1 MHGKNDHDIID
12 STHNTARFFTEHRH
26 VSWVFLFVTIF
37 WGILGY
43 MAMPKLKDPDVPVR
57 VAQALCSWPGAKAVD
72 VEQLVTRKIEE
83 KIAQNPNVKKLETS
97 SKGGISVVTVELT
110 EKTRDT
116 GKEFSDINLKLN
128 SINDLP
134 EGAGPIVFVKDYGDT
149 DALMITV
156 ASPLADTTEIALRAK
171 GIEEEIRRVRS
182 QYSDAAP
189 RAAIVLN
196 FPYSL
201 KVESI
206 NRQFSSFVKYLN
218 DSGISGHYIQIGGA
232 GFTGLDMQTS
242 LKDEEIINL
251 LYKFVETRMQAQE
264 LHPDIWM
271 PVVIR
276 DPSET
281 EAKISRAAGSKYSYR
296 ELDDFTDTMQKHLQT
311 VNEVAKVNRTGVLN
325 ENIYLYYSQLRLA
338 SYGLQL
344 STIKDMIEARNVTT
358 SGGRMEVSGKIV
370 NINSSSEFKRAKDI
384 GDVIIHSTQK
394 GVPVYLRDLVEI
406 SREYDSP
413 PSFLNTYG
421 RYGPDGKWINT
432 RAITV
437 SVQMRKGE
445 KIGKFGETVERKL
458 DVLRKLLP
466 NDLVISRVSDQPQ
479 QVNESIGL
487 FMQSLYEA
495 IILVIVVALIG
506 FWDWRSAFLMAL
518 SIPVT
523 LLMTFGMMFF
533 LGIDIQQVSIASLII
548 ALGLL
553 VDDPVV
559 AGDAITNELNAGHP
573 PLIASWFG
581 PTKLANA
588 IMYATITNIVAY
600 LPFLLLPG
608 DTGTFIYSLPIV
620 LACSLVASR
629 IVSMTF
635 IPMLS
640 YYLLRPKKEKKP
652 VKEGAF
658 AKKYY
663 AVCGFAI
670 DNRKKVFAASVI
682 FLIICGYT
690 LKELKTSFFP
700 KDLSY
705 LSYID
710 IWLPVDSPLSKT
722 SEIASH
728 AEDII
733 RKTAGE
739 YGKSHP
745 DKNGKPR
752 QILDSLTTFAGGGGP
767 RFWFTVSP
775 EAQQQNY
782 AQIVIKVNDKH
793 DTGHIVDDIQ
803 KALTENIFGAVIDVR
818 QLETGVNI
826 GAPVAIRILGDDIPT
841 LRKIAGQLKT
851 VFNSIAETERIR
863 DNLGE
868 DIFSVRLHV
877 DGDRANLAGVTNR
890 DVAASALMGISG
902 YPLSSLREGHKQIP
916 ITARLRMDER
926 AQLSDIQNLY
936 VFSSNG
942 KIKVPIRQVSSLDYG
957 LETEEI
963 YRRNQFRTIIVSCY
977 PIPGVLPSEILAK
990 AEVKID
996 EIKRNLPPGY
1006 TLEIGGEHEEQS
1018 KGFADLAIVLIVS
1031 VLMIF
1036 IALVM
1041 QFKNA
1046 LKPLVVFAAIPY
1058 GVAAAL
1064 ISLVIMDQPFGF
1076 MAFLGIISLIGVIV
1090 SHIIVLFDFIE
1101 EKHTEG
1107 EPLRD
1112 ALMDAGI
1119 LRLRPILITVG
1130 ATVLGLVP
1138 LALHGGPLWT
1148 ALCYAQIGGLSFATV
1163 LTLLLVPVIYSI
1175 FVLDLKIIKWEK
1187 DR

>member
-1 MHGKNDHDIID
+1 MHGKTDQEIIEK
-12 STHNTARFFTEHRH
+12 THNTARFFTEHRQ
-26 VSWVFLFVTIF
+26 VSWVFLFVAIF

-57 VAQALCSWPGAKAVD
+57 VAQALCAWPGAKAVD

-83 KIAQNPNVKKLETS
+83 KISQNPNVKKLETS
-97 SKGGISVVTVELT
+97 SRGSISVVTVELT
-110 EKTRDT
+110 DKAKDT

-134 EGAGPIVFVKDYGDT
+134 PGAGPIVFVKDYGDT

-156 ASPLADTTEIALRAK
+156 ASPLAGKTEIALRAK
-171 GIEEEIRRVRS
+171 GIEEEIKRARS
-182 QYSDAAP
+182 HLSGSIP
-189 RAAIVLN
+189 RAAFVLN

-206 NRQFSSFVKYLN
+206 DRQLNNFLKYLKEN
-218 DSGISGHYIQIGGA
+218 GVTGQHTPISGA
-232 GFTGLDMQTS
+232 GFTGLDMETT
-242 LKDEEIINL
+242 LKDEEIIGL
-251 LYKFVETRMQAQE
+251 LSRFADKHMQAQE

-271 PVVIR
+271 PVVVR
-276 DPSET
+276 DPSEV
-281 EAKISRAAGSKYSYR
+281 EAKMAQVSGSKYSYR

-311 VNEVAKVNRTGVLN
+311 VPEVAKVSRTGVLG

-344 STIKDMIEARNVTT
+344 STIKDMIEARNVTV
-358 SGGRMEVSGKIV
+358 SGGRLEVSGKLA
-370 NINSSSEFKRAKDI
+370 NINPSSEFKDANDI
-384 GDVIIHSTQK
+384 GNVIIHSTKK
-394 GVPVYLRDLVEI
+394 GVPVYLRDLVEV
-406 SREYDSP
+406 SREYESP
-413 PSFLNTYG
+413 PTFLNTYG

-445 KIGKFGETVERKL
+445 KIGKFGETVEERL

-466 NDLVISRVSDQPQ
+466 NDLVISRISDQPQ
-479 QVNESIGL
+479 QVTENIDL
-487 FMQSLYEA
+487 FMKSLYEA
-495 IILVIVVALIG
+495 IALVIVVALIG

-518 SIPVT
+518 SIPIT
-523 LLMTFGMMFF
+523 LFMTFGMMYF

-559 AGDAITNELNAGHP
+559 AGDAVTNELNAGHP
-573 PLIASWFG
+573 PLIAAWLG
-581 PTKLANA
+581 PTKLATA
-588 IMYATITNIVAY
+588 IMYATVTNIVAY
-600 LPFLLLPG
+600 LPFLILPG
-608 DTGTFIYSLPIV
+608 DTGLFIYSLPVVI
-620 LACSLVASR
+620 ACSLVASR
-629 IVSMTF
+629 LVSMTF

-640 YYLLRPKKEKKP
+640 YYLLKPKKEKKP
-652 VKEGAF
+652 ITEGGF
-658 AKKYY
+658 AKRYY
-663 AVCGFAI
+663 ALCGWAI
-670 DNRKKVFAASVI
+670 DNRKKVFAVSVI
-682 FLIICGYT
+682 FLLICGYSI
-690 LKELKTSFFP
+690 KGLKTSFFP

-705 LSYID
+705 LSYVD
-710 IWLPVDSPLSKT
+710 IWLPVDAPLSKT
-722 SEIASH
+722 SEIASQ
-728 AEDII
+728 AENII
-733 RKTAGE
+733 RETAE
-739 YGKSHP
+739 KYGKAHP

-775 EAQQQNY
+775 ETQQQNY
-782 AQIVIKVNDKH
+782 AQIIIKVNDKH
-793 DTGHIVDDIQ
+793 DTGHIVYGIQ
-803 KALTENIFGAVIDVR
+803 KALTDNIFGAMIDVR

-826 GAPVAIRILGDDIPT
+826 GAPVAVRILGDDIPM
-841 LRKIAGQLKT
+841 LRKIAGQIKA
-851 VFNSIAETERIR
+851 VFNSIDEAERIR
-863 DNLGE
+863 DNVGE
-868 DIFSVRLHV
+868 NIFSVRLNV
-877 DGDRANLAGVTNR
+877 DPDRANLAGVTNR
-890 DVAASALMGISG
+890 DVADSALMGING
-902 YPLSSLREGHKQIP
+902 YQISSFREGHKQIP

-936 VFSSNG
+936 VISSDG
-942 KIKVPIRQVSSLDYG
+942 KIKVPLSQVSRLGYG

-977 PIPGVLPSEILAK
+977 PIPGVLPSELLAM
-990 AEVKID
+990 AQSKID
-996 EIKRNLPPGY
+996 EIRRNLPPGY
-1006 TLEIGGEHEEQS
+1006 LLEIGGEEEEQS

-1076 MAFLGIISLIGVIV
+1076 MAFLGVISLIGVIV

-1101 EKHTEG
+1101 EKHAEG

-1138 LALHGGPLWT
+1138 LAMHGGPLWE
-1148 ALCYAQIGGLSFATV
+1148 AMCYVQIGGLSFATV
-1163 LTLLLVPVIYSI
+1163 VTLILVPVLYSI
-1175 FVLDLKIIKWEK
+1175 FVLDLKIVKWEK
-1187 DR
+1187 V

>member
-1 MHGKNDHDIID
+1 MHGKTGQEIIEN
-12 STHNTARFFTEHRH
+12 THNTARFFTEHRH

-43 MAMPKLKDPDVPVR
+43 MSMPKLKDPDVPVR

-72 VEQLVTRKIEE
+72 VEQLVTRRIEE

-97 SKGGISVVTVELT
+97 SRGSISVVTVELT
-110 EKTRDT
+110 EKTKDT

-156 ASPLADTTEIALRAK
+156 ASPLSDATEIALRAK
-171 GIEEEIRRVRS
+171 GISDEIKRARS
-182 QYSDAAP
+182 HTSGSAP
-189 RAAIVLN
+189 RAAFILN

-206 NRQFSSFVKYLN
+206 NRQFNNFIKYLTDN
-218 DSGISGHYIQIGGA
+218 GVTGQHIPISGA
-232 GFTGLDMQTS
+232 GFIGLDMQTP
-242 LKDEEIINL
+242 LKDEEIIHL
-251 LYKFVETRMQAQE
+251 LYKFAEARMQAQE

-281 EAKISRAAGSKYSYR
+281 EAKISVAVGSKYSYR

-311 VNEVAKVNRTGVLN
+311 VPEVAKVNRTGVLN
-325 ENIYLYYSQLRLA
+325 ESIYLHYSQLRLA
-338 SYGLQL
+338 SYGTQL
-344 STIKDMIEARNVTT
+344 STIKDMIDARNAPT
-358 SGGRMEVSGKIV
+358 SGGRIEVLGKIV
-370 NINSSSEFKRAKDI
+370 NINPSSEFKSAQDV

-394 GVPVYLRDLVEI
+394 GVPVYLRDLVDI

-421 RYGPDGKWINT
+421 RYGPDGKWIST

-437 SVQMRKGE
+437 SIQMRKGE
-445 KIGKFGETVERKL
+445 KIGKFGETVQAKL
-458 DVLRKLLP
+458 DTLRKLLP

-479 QVNESIGL
+479 QVSESIDL

-495 IILVIVVALIG
+495 IVLVIVVALIG

-523 LLMTFGMMFF
+523 LFMTFGMMFF
-533 LGIDIQQVSIASLII
+533 LGIDVQQVSVASLII

-559 AGDAITNELNAGHP
+559 AGDAITNELNAGQP
-573 PLIASWFG
+573 PLIASWLG

-588 IMYATITNIVAY
+588 IMYATVTNIVAY

-620 LACSLVASR
+620 LACSLIASR
-629 IVSMTF
+629 VVSMTF

-640 YYLLRPKKEKKP
+640 YYLLRPKKETKSI
-652 VKEGAF
+652 KEGAF
-658 AKKYY
+658 AKRYY
-663 AVCGFAI
+663 AFCGFAI
-670 DNRKKVFAASVI
+670 DNRKKVFVVSVI
-682 FLIICGYT
+682 FIIICGFF

-705 LSYID
+705 LSYVD

-722 SEIASH
+722 SEIASQ
-728 AEDII
+728 AEGII
-733 RKTAGE
+733 RETTEK

-745 DKNGKPR
+745 AKDGKPR
-752 QILDSLTTFAGGGGP
+752 RILDSLTTFAGGGGP

-782 AQIVIKVNDKH
+782 AQIIIKVNDKH

-803 KALTENIFGAVIDVR
+803 KALTANIFGAMIDVR

-826 GAPVAIRILGDDIPT
+826 GAPVAVRIIGDDIPT
-841 LRKIAGQLKT
+841 LRKISGQLKT
-851 VFNSIAETERIR
+851 VFSSIAEAERIR

-868 DIFSVRLHV
+868 DIFSVRLSV

-890 DVAASALMGISG
+890 DVATSALMGING
-902 YPLSSLREGHKQIP
+902 YQLSSLREGHKQIP

-942 KIKVPIRQVSSLDYG
+942 KVKVPVRQVSSLHYG

-977 PIPGVLPSEILAK
+977 PIPGVLPSEVLAK
-990 AEVKID
+990 AEAKID
-996 EIKRNLPPGY
+996 EIRKNLPPGY
-1006 TLEIGGEHEEQS
+1006 VLEIGGEHEEQS
-1018 KGFADLAIVLIVS
+1018 KGFNDLAIVLIVS
-1031 VLMIF
+1031 ILLIF

-1046 LKPLVVFAAIPY
+1046 IKPLVVFAAIPY
-1058 GVAAAL
+1058 GIAAAL
-1064 ISLVIMDQPFGF
+1064 ISLVIMGQPFGF
-1076 MAFLGIISLIGVIV
+1076 MAFLGVISLIGVIV

-1101 EKHTEG
+1101 EKHEEG
-1107 EPLRD
+1107 EPLRE

-1138 LALHGGPLWT
+1138 LALHGGPLWE
-1148 ALCYAQIGGLSFATV
+1148 ALCYVQIGGLSFATV
-1163 LTLLLVPVIYSI
+1163 VTLILVPVLYSI

-1187 DR
+1187 S